1 MNKYFASP
9 PPGHEVLALLS
20 DSWPPPLVL
29 QYFYSFVCTREKASR
44 VHSGLMIMKHAFK
57 SLWKGVIRPS
67 RTLTIA
73 FHGASPM
80 EVIVLIFS
88 LVCCRASKSENLFS
102 ARSTGRLLSSSYNGT
117 VFQHFLSSCW
127 AFSSGRITSKLLIL
141 ERVMKFNHKN
151 RTHTHAAALIMML
164 LSRLALPTKLIS
176 FLWFFFARFFLFRIR
191 AKVFIT
197 LFIFC
202 NFFRIQFLSAC
213 LSHWMT
219 TAKWVLRS
227 WHWTQTNRYS
237 ISIESV
243 LIYFA
248 GPPKCR
254 GILLF

>member
-1 MNKYFASP
+1 MKRSYSAVENTYNCFSWRFSD
-9 PPGHEVLALLS
+9 GSNCSHFFISLLS
-20 DSWPPPLVL
+20 CVQIGEFVQRALHGTTIEQLL
-29 QYFYSFVCTREKASR
+29 QWNSFST
-44 VHSGLMIMKHAFK
+44 
-57 SLWKGVIRPS
+57 
-67 RTLTIA
+67 
-73 FHGASPM
+73 
-80 EVIVLIFS
+80 FS
-88 LVCCRASKSENLFS
+88 QQ
-102 ARSTGRLLSSSYNGT
+102 LLS
-117 VFQHFLSSCW
+117 FF
-127 AFSSGRITSKLLIL
+127 SGRITSKLLIL

-176 FLWFFFARFFLFRIR
+176 FLWFFLLDFFLFRIR